1 MVCPAK
7 NTNSD
12 LFIIGHSFL
21 RRLHEYVWRSTE
33 TCGVDLGLSA
43 QLDNVFYYCV
53 GGLTFDICDKYF
65 HWFMS

>member
-33 TCGVDLGLSA
+33 TCGIDLGSRHSLTTFFITALGGSLSIF
-43 QLDNVFYYCV
+43 VRS
-53 GGLTFDICDKYF
+53 TFTG
-65 HWFMS
+65 S